1 MKWGQMGI
9 LLVLASSSLAM
20 SMGTAVAGPLAQ
32 ESVAPLRL
40 LLSLAAVIGLILVL
54 AFVLRRLPGMGTA
67 RSGELR
73 VVGSIAVGSRE
84 RVVLVEAGGSRML
97 IGVAPGR
104 VQGLYVLPMEGAKDP
119 ASAVP
124 AGRSEPM
131 ITMMGQT
138 P

>member
-1 MKWGQMGI
+1 MKSGQIGAR
-9 LLVLASSSLAM
+9 LVLASSIWAM

-32 ESVAPLRL
+32 EGVAPLRL
-40 LLSLAAVIGLILVL
+40 FLSLAAVIGLILVL
-54 AFVLRRLPGMGTA
+54 AFVLRRLPGMGAT
-67 RSGELR
+67 RSGDLR

-84 RVVLVEAGGSRML
+84 RVVLVEADGSRML

-104 VQGLYVLPMEGAKDP
+104 VQALYVLTAEGALNH

-124 AGRSEPM
+124 AGRAEPEV
-131 ITMMGQT
+131 TLGQV